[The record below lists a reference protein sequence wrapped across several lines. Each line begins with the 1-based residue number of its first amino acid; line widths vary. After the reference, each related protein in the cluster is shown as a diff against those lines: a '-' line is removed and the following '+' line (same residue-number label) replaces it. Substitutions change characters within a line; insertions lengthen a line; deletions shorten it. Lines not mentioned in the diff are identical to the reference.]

1 MYNTQIN
8 KNFIVGPF
16 GKQNFG
22 SNSQRFDIQNM
33 NEKRQKKL
41 PGPGYYY
48 GYSAINYNPTARY

>member
-41 PGPGYYY
+41 PGPGYYE
-48 GYSAINYNPTARY
+48 IEDNVKLR